1 MERKCRDSAQFHLL
15 RAKCHSSLGDLEACA
30 LALREAHR
38 IDPDLRMQSLSDPAF
53 EAIYGAEPHIETILT
68 WPFIVPLS
76 AKDLPAIIPVMPT
89 TSQLR
94 KAVIISE
101 KLDELQAELAAI
113 LGGSSAPAKA
123 AKEPKAPKAKKT
135 KRTMSPEAREKI
147 AAAQRKR
154 WAKQKKAAPKA

>member
-1 MERKCRDSAQFHLL
+1 
-15 RAKCHSSLGDLEACA
+15 
-30 LALREAHR
+30 
-38 IDPDLRMQSLSDPAF
+38 
-53 EAIYGAEPHIETILT
+53 
-68 WPFIVPLS
+68 
-76 AKDLPAIIPVMPT
+76 MPT
-89 TSQLR
+89 TAQLK

-154 WAKQKKAAPKA
+154 WAKQKKTDKKEAVKKAAPKQA

>member
-1 MERKCRDSAQFHLL
+1 
-15 RAKCHSSLGDLEACA
+15 
-30 LALREAHR
+30 
-38 IDPDLRMQSLSDPAF
+38 
-53 EAIYGAEPHIETILT
+53 
-68 WPFIVPLS
+68 
-76 AKDLPAIIPVMPT
+76 MPT

-101 KLDELQAELAAI
+101 KLDALEVELAAI

-123 AKEPKAPKAKKT
+123 VKAPKAKKT

-154 WAKQKKAAPKA
+154 WAKSKKVAPKES

>member
-1 MERKCRDSAQFHLL
+1 
-15 RAKCHSSLGDLEACA
+15 
-30 LALREAHR
+30 
-38 IDPDLRMQSLSDPAF
+38 
-53 EAIYGAEPHIETILT
+53 
-68 WPFIVPLS
+68 
-76 AKDLPAIIPVMPT
+76 MPT
-89 TSQLR
+89 TAQLK

-154 WAKQKKAAPKA
+154 